1 MTVPATPPTISRD
14 LALLLDLDGT
24 LIEFAP
30 TPDSVVIPRGLPED
44 LATLRDRLGGALAIV
59 TGRPIE
65 QVDTL
70 LGNLP
75 HAVAGEHGGAI
86 RHAPGEPIQ
95 RPTFPPVP
103 EAWLK
108 RANMVIGAHPGTMLE
123 RKANGVALHF
133 RKRPTAG
140 PAMRDLAD
148 RLLEALP
155 SHDLLGGSMV
165 WEVRP
170 RGIDKGVAVRALM
183 AQAPFAG
190 RMPLF
195 IGDDVT
201 DQDAIDAARAMG
213 GIGLRVDEVFGTPQ
227 GVRDWL
233 AREAARG

>member
-1 MTVPATPPTISRD
+1 MSAPPILPD
-14 LALLLDLDGT
+14 MALLLDLDGT
-24 LIEFAP
+24 LIDFAP
-30 TPDSVVIPRGLPED
+30 TPDAVVVPPGLPD
-44 LATLRDRLGGALAIV
+44 NLATLRDRLGGAFAII

-70 LGNLP
+70 LGDLP
-75 HAVAGEHGGAI
+75 QAVAGEHGGAI
-86 RHAPGEPIQ
+86 RHARGEPIQ

-108 RANMVIGAHPGTMLE
+108 RAKMVIGAHPGAMLE

-133 RKRPTAG
+133 RKRPSAG

-148 RLLEALP
+148 RLLAELP
-155 SHDLLGGSMV
+155 SHVLLGGSMV

-183 AQAPFAG
+183 ALPPFAG
-190 RMPLF
+190 RTPLF
-195 IGDDVT
+195 VGDDVT
-201 DQDAIDAARAMG
+201 DQDAIDAVRAMG
-213 GIGLRVDEVFGTPQ
+213 GLGLRVDEVFGTPQ

-233 AREAARG
+233 AREAGRG